1 LFIGSSNIN
10 IVLPSFLTL
19 LGTFV
24 FFELYEQNDDDDDVP
39 LLPSQDIS
47 EASGGREDDDNE
59 REEYEEHCRP
69 DLVVRPSPGTVQ
81 L

>member
-1 LFIGSSNIN
+1 
-10 IVLPSFLTL
+10 VLLTFLTL

-24 FFELYEQNDDDDDVP
+24 FFELYEQNDDDVP
-39 LLPSQDIS
+39 ILLSQYIS
-47 EASGGREDDDNE
+47 EASGDCEDDDNE
-59 REEYEEHCRP
+59 REEGEEDRRP